1 MKNFIKS
8 KYNLNPLKIYKKNNY
23 YFFFSNNDKIY
34 IIKSQKSKDYLDKLV
49 KISNDLYNNGILI
62 STFIINN
69 NGEYYTKKGNEYIVL
84 LKYNDISA
92 NDITLNDLNKY
103 FAINHRD
110 LESNNLAKEW
120 ENTID
125 TIENEMSEYN
135 KEYSLVQ
142 ESLNYFVGISENA
155 IQMIKEVNFSTNN
168 ISHKININNFNR
180 FELNNPFNLINSNKM
195 YDISNYIKYNFYNY
209 TIDYNELHE
218 IINKSSKDDIVVLF
232 CLLLYQEEYF
242 EIVKKILLGKTDEKE
257 LNKYINRVNDYKSL
271 LRYIKNSLHNVS
283 IFNGL
288 EWIDK

>member
-49 KISNDLYNNGILI
+49 KIKNDLYNNGILI